1 MSKEMVE
8 GLCQD
13 FADGRIDAIAPK
25 LHDDFVLEWPQ
36 SGERVRGVANW
47 QGVHEHRPGGIPT
60 IKVGRT
66 IGAGDVWVSESTVDY
81 GDGKTWY
88 RTSIFE
94 LKDGKIWRET
104 DFFAQPFEAPEWR
117 SKWVERM

>member
-13 FADGRIDAIAPK
+13 FAKGRFDAVASR
-25 LHDDFVLEWPQ
+25 LHYDFVLEWPQ

-47 QGVHEHRPGGIPT
+47 QGVHENRPGGMPT
-60 IKVGRT
+60 ITVQRT

-88 RTSIFE
+88 RTSILE
-94 LKDGKIWRET
+94 LLDGKIWRET
-104 DFFAQPFEAPEWR
+104 DYFAQPFEAPEWR